1 MRKLAGKLICELAYN
16 SSEVQNF
23 ICNCFDITPVQERVA
38 INKVPYRVQ
47 RMIAENPGCMEFK
60 EDLSVG
66 EKYWCFPSFHGREE
80 FPDPLEYLIGFTLV
94 KEQSAA
100 DNSPEVVTSKEC
112 KAAPSN
118 SIARSKKCGNLQHK
132 NALNIL
138 AVRNNSKKAAG
149 TTNEAASKFSAFS
162 ATKQNHSRIHQNFFR
177 PETNIISKKFE
188 AGSKK
193 LKLKSSSKK
202 HKHNSMRN
210 RMRERDIM
218 KTHRGAEGH
227 KANPFPT
234 KRSLKL
240 IKLQTSKDPLKL
252 GKNKSSGLK
261 TVMAV
266 EQEQAKAE
274 MQRSALEEVSSFD
287 LYKRNSK
294 DCGEDRRDIVVHIDN
309 QKEHW
314 NHKERKSFWSEEKI

>member
-1 MRKLAGKLICELAYN
+1 MSYIDVRKLAGKLICELAYKN
-16 SSEVQNF
+16 SEVQDF

-47 RMIAENPGCMEFK
+47 RMIVENPKCTEFK

-66 EKYWCFPSFHGREE
+66 EKYWCFPSFSGGEE

-94 KEQSAA
+94 KEQIATEN
-100 DNSPEVVTSKEC
+100 NSELVASKES
-112 KAAPSN
+112 KAAPSDN
-118 SIARSKKCGNLQHK
+118 IVRNKKCNNLLQK
-132 NALNIL
+132 DALNSL
-138 AVRNNSKKAAG
+138 AVRNNSKKIAG
-149 TTNEAASKFSAFS
+149 TSNEIASKFSAFS

-188 AGSKK
+188 AGNKK
-193 LKLKSSSKK
+193 FKLKSAAKK

-210 RMRERDIM
+210 KMREKDITR
-218 KTHRGAEGH
+218 THRGTENH

-252 GKNKSSGLK
+252 GKNKSSRLK
-261 TVMAV
+261 TVMAI
-266 EQEQAKAE
+266 EQEQVKAA
-274 MQRSALEEVSSFD
+274 MQRSAFEDAPSFD

-294 DCGEDRRDIVVHIDN
+294 GYGKDRRDTCLLYTSPSPRD
-309 QKEHW
+309 
-314 NHKERKSFWSEEKI
+314 